1 MNDKIKGLVVGLTIG
16 SLLTGATA
24 FAASGVNINVVTKKL
39 SIFVDGTKKTTAD
52 GFIYKGTTYVPVKN
66 IGTAIGKQVG
76 LYGDELYV
84 GKQPTAIVSASQ
96 ALQIV
101 KNKYGP
107 FSSVY
112 TVEVDSETSTTYSIH
127 VYEIV
132 IDNKATGEGHTATF
146 NWYDV
151 DKITG
156 AVTKMFDF

>member
-1 MNDKIKGLVVGLTIG
+1 MNDKVKGLVVGLTIG
-16 SLLTGATA
+16 SLLTGVTA
-24 FAASGVNINVVTKKL
+24 FAASGVNINVVAKKL
-39 SIFVDGTKKTTAD
+39 SIFVDGTKKTATD
-52 GFIYKGTTYVPVKN
+52 GFIYKGTTYVPVKS

-76 LYGDELYV
+76 LYGDGLYI
-84 GKQPTAIVSASQ
+84 GKQPTAKVSAAQ
-96 ALQIV
+96 AVQIV

-112 TVEVDSETSTTYSIH
+112 TVEVDTETPTTYTIH

-132 IDNKATGEGHTATF
+132 IDNQTTGEGHTATF

-151 DKITG
+151 DKTTG

>member
-1 MNDKIKGLVVGLTIG
+1 MNDKVKGLVFGLTIG

-24 FAASGVNINVVTKKL
+24 FAASGVNINVVAKKL
-39 SIFVDGTKKTTAD
+39 SIIVDGTKKSAAD
-52 GFIYKGTTYVPVKN
+52 GFIYKGTTYVPVKS

-76 LYGDELYV
+76 LYGDDLYV
-84 GKQPTAIVSASQ
+84 GRQPTAKVSASQ
-96 ALQIV
+96 AIQNV

-107 FSSVY
+107 FSSFY
-112 TVEVDSETSTTYSIH
+112 TVEVDHETSTTYTIH

-151 DKITG
+151 DKYTGKITP
-156 AVTKMFDF
+156 MFDF